1 MEYAYLYVYNT
12 LTHRIEEVVVS
23 LFDFFF
29 SSEACLSIVTKSVH
43 PDRAVDGPILARM

>member
-23 LFDFFF
+23 FLFDFFF
-29 SSEACLSIVTKSVH
+29 PPKHVYRL
-43 PDRAVDGPILARM
+43 

>member
-29 SSEACLSIVTKSVH
+29 PPKHVYRL
-43 PDRAVDGPILARM
+43 